1 VTHNPVKGVKRPKVE
16 SYEGKTP
23 AIADAQAR
31 TLLSLPEAETIK
43 GKRDRAILSTLLH
56 HALRREELCALR
68 VKDIHARR
76 GVPHLRVRGK
86 GGKTRYIPLH
96 PGTQGLVT
104 DYLEAS
110 GHGSE
115 ADGALYRPVR
125 NNLTGELGEAVT
137 PDGVYKAVRGYAKAM
152 GVEIGAHA
160 LRATAAP
167 RCKSGWGTPTCEGLV
182 GPSQFGSSKGKS
194 QELTVIGLD
203 HSALLLI
210 DRELEFARQESRN
223 RHRPEVL
230 ELARG
235 EHARAFALHHN
246 RPLLSRRRGGCP
258 ALVPRLF

>member
-1 VTHNPVKGVKRPKVE
+1 VSGDRRTRGDRYEARSSGVFWRLGGAGLGGKGVAF
-16 SYEGKTP
+16 G
-23 AIADAQAR
+23 
-31 TLLSLPEAETIK
+31 
-43 GKRDRAILSTLLH
+43 H

-115 ADGALYRPVR
+115 PDGALYRPVR

-137 PDGVYKAVRGYAKAM
+137 PDGVYKAVRGYAKDM

-160 LRATAAP
+160 LRATAATNALDNGADIA
-167 RCKSGWGTPTCEGLV
+167 KV
-182 GPSQFGSSKGKS
+182 
-194 QELTVIGLD
+194 QE
-203 HSALLLI
+203 A
-210 DRELEFARQESRN
+210 N
-223 RHRPEVL
+223 
-230 ELARG
+230 
-235 EHARAFALHHN
+235 
-246 RPLLSRRRGGCP
+246 
-258 ALVPRLF
+258 